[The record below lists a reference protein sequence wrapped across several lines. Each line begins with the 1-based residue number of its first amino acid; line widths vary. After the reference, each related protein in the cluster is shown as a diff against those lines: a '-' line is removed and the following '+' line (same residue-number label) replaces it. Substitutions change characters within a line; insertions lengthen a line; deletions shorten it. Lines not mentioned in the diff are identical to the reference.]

1 MILFKNI
8 RTTLYKRLPRLLTQ
22 VDDEGRNMAHYL
34 AWLGEEA
41 ALSHLLSL
49 LPSLA
54 NMVDEEG
61 NTPMHLAVRGG
72 APCLASAR
80 VLLSLHN
87 TLVDLPDF
95 EGNTPLHIA
104 ARF

>member
-1 MILFKNI
+1 
-8 RTTLYKRLPRLLTQ
+8 
-22 VDDEGRNMAHYL
+22 MAHYL
-34 AWLGEEA
+34 AWLGEEV
-41 ALSHLLSL
+41 ALGHLLSL

-61 NTPMHLAVRGG
+61 STPMHLAVRGG

-87 TLVDLPDF
+87 ILVDLPDS

-104 ARF
+104 ARFSHCT

>member
-1 MILFKNI
+1 
-8 RTTLYKRLPRLLTQ
+8 
-22 VDDEGRNMAHYL
+22 MAHYL

-41 ALSHLLSL
+41 ALSQLLSL

-61 NTPMHLAVRGG
+61 STPMHLAVRGG

-80 VLLSLHN
+80 VLLSLPN

-104 ARF
+104 ARFSHCT

>member
-1 MILFKNI
+1 M
-8 RTTLYKRLPRLLTQ
+8 
-22 VDDEGRNMAHYL
+22 DDEGRNMAHYL

-54 NMVDEEG
+54 NMMDEEG

-104 ARF
+104 ARFSHCT